1 MEIETSYSK
10 RDIAM
15 DEKLEDLSVK
25 LAEKLT
31 ELKVLD
37 SQIETD
43 TSVDELE
50 IIQSQEYQEKAILW
64 RGRLQRLINQHT
76 GNHVAIAT
84 QNETSNSRTVPET
97 KVTSLQMSTFYG
109 DSSEWLDFWN
119 V

>member
-10 RDIAM
+10 KDIAM

-31 ELKVLD
+31 ELKDLD
-37 SQIETD
+37 SQIET
-43 TSVDELE
+43 SLDELE
-50 IIQSQEYQEKAILW
+50 YEIIESQEYQGKGILW
-64 RGRLQRLINQHT
+64 RGRLQRLMNQHT

-84 QNETSNSRTVPET
+84 QNETSNNRTVPET
-97 KVTSLQMSTFYG
+97 KVTSLQMSAFYG
-109 DSSEWLDFWN
+109 DSSQWFDFWN